1 MNAWASSERGQRW
14 IHKNIDYPQVR
25 HATQSAMD
33 LVDRYGKNISEDRR
47 FEAIAIV
54 AKTAN
59 QMPSKL
65 KDLQKVLKEGGDY
78 NDLLAE
84 TRKIAGRYGYYAGLR
99 AASAAEK
106 YQLARNQ
113 PETAAALDRA
123 QAKVASADFNPS
135 IADADVE
142 VALGVI
148 GRGRS
153 THVLRQGSRGDQVA
167 SLQTGLA
174 KLGFTNG
181 HGLALKAD
189 GAFGPG
195 TLAAV
200 ESFQRAHGLKPDGLA
215 GPQTLKVLHDALG
228 RQAASLA
235 ETGHPG
241 HPLFCQALE
250 GVHAIDARYGRT
262 PDAFS
267 TNLAG
272 SLATAAWA
280 RGLGRIDQVILGEG
294 ATRAFA
300 VQGDPRS
307 PLRQIAC
314 VDVAQAVTT
323 PLAQSS
329 AAFLAVSPP
338 VAAQA
343 GGIQVQSPLVEP
355 SVDGMHR

>member
-1 MNAWASSERGQRW
+1 LLR
-14 IHKNIDYPQVR
+14 
-25 HATQSAMD
+25 
-33 LVDRYGKNISEDRR
+33 
-47 FEAIAIV
+47 
-54 AKTAN
+54 
-59 QMPSKL
+59 
-65 KDLQKVLKEGGDY
+65 GGDY
-78 NDLLAE
+78 DEVLAKANDIKRRHRSYAGPEVAALAE
-84 TRKIAGRYGYYAGLR
+84 RYN
-99 AASAAEK
+99 SAHKDKE
-106 YQLARNQ
+106 RG
-113 PETAAALDRA
+113 AALDRA
-123 QAKVASADFNPS
+123 QARVAAADFDPS
-135 IADADVE
+135 TASVDPDFQEGMRA
-142 VALGVI
+142 I

-167 SLQTGLA
+167 SLQSGLA
-174 KLGFTNG
+174 RLGFTNA

-215 GPQTLKVLHDALG
+215 GPQTLKVLQDALG

-314 VDVAQAVTT
+314 VDVAQAVAT

-329 AAFLAVSPP
+329 AAFLAVTPP